1 MTECL
6 GESRSE
12 SVRRNF
18 SNQSP
23 FLALPPFPP
32 VQWTQTA
39 SNTDVPR
46 MCQGSVDH
54 AAAGAQ
60 QPRSAQ
66 GHGQLICVQL
76 HAQLRAPLAPEMR
89 CLPQGPILGFNGSS
103 TCFNI
108 STKRSRENSANTSRL
123 RSFSQDLSASAS
135 FVNAIAGTRSRC
147 PGHEKK
153 LDFVQ
158 TGHARAHDIAQD
170 SVEKEFF
177 LAICFT
183 DAGKVPSIV

>member
-1 MTECL
+1 
-6 GESRSE
+6 
-12 SVRRNF
+12 
-18 SNQSP
+18 
-23 FLALPPFPP
+23 
-32 VQWTQTA
+32 
-39 SNTDVPR
+39 

-89 CLPQGPILGFNGSS
+89 CLPQGPILGFNGFKG
-103 TCFNI
+103 FNNQ
-108 STKRSRENSANTSRL
+108 KVSAEFCKYLTSKL
-123 RSFSQDLSASAS
+123 TSFSNDVSASAS
-135 FVNAIAGTRSRC
+135 FVNIVAGTRSRC
-147 PGHEKK
+147 PAHEK

-158 TGHARAHDIAQD
+158 TSHARAHDIAQD
-170 SVEKEFF
+170 SVEEEFC

>member
-1 MTECL
+1 MDPNSIKHRCTK
-6 GESRSE
+6 
-12 SVRRNF
+12 
-18 SNQSP
+18 
-23 FLALPPFPP
+23 
-32 VQWTQTA
+32 
-39 SNTDVPR
+39 DVPR
-46 MCQGSVDH
+46 ICRPCGRRG
-54 AAAGAQ
+54 AAAAQ
-60 QPRSAQ
+60 RARPRPTD
-66 GHGQLICVQL
+66 
-76 HAQLRAPLAPEMR
+76 LRAAPCSASCSTR
-89 CLPQGPILGFNGSS
+89 ARDAVPSSRSHPRLQRQFNMLQHL
-103 TCFNI
+103 